1 MKPQS
6 RKYRP
11 AAILMA
17 LAIATALILVGT
29 AGYLGTAQ
37 AAPPQPQAAAA
48 KVMHTDD
55 LQRSARLD
63 HYRLIADSGAAR
75 GENIYF
81 FKCWMCHNKY
91 AKTGPYL
98 KSLYQHESMMSGDRS
113 PTRTLLRKSKE
124 GGPGMPAFQ
133 TTLSDSDIADLAAYI
148 REGKCCVEGENPP
161 AKPR

>member
-37 AAPPQPQAAAA
+37 AAPRQPQTAAA

-63 HYRLIADSGAAR
+63 HYKLMADSGAAR

-81 FKCWMCHNKY
+81 FKCWMSHNKY
-91 AKTGPYL
+91 P
-98 KSLYQHESMMSGDRS
+98 
-113 PTRTLLRKSKE
+113 
-124 GGPGMPAFQ
+124 
-133 TTLSDSDIADLAAYI
+133 
-148 REGKCCVEGENPP
+148 NPP
-161 AKPR
+161 PHLNRLSQHDTLISRDPV